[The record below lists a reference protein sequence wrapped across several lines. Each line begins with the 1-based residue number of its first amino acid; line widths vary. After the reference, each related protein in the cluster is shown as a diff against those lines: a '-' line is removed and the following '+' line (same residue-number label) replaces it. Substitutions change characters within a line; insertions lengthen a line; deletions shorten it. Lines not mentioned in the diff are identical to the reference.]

1 MRKLLAVLL
10 VGITAAAQS
19 RPLDLGG
26 NESATQLPVRR
37 VVLYKNG
44 VGYFEH
50 SGHVRGTQD
59 VTIDFTTAQ
68 LNDVLKSLTVLDLGK
83 GHITGVSYNSTA
95 PLEQRLRALRLPLG
109 EQPTTEQFLAAIRG
123 SRVEMRSNGT
133 AIEGRLLSVEQQQ
146 RKLKDDSEITVTT
159 VAIITDTGEMRT
171 FELGSATSVRVL
183 DRDLQDDVSRY
194 LKLLATTREQEE
206 RRMTISAAGNGEREL
221 FVSYVSEVPVWKST
235 YRVVLPEKPG
245 EKAIL
250 QGWAVVD
257 NTVGEDWDN
266 VQLSLVAGA
275 PQSFIQQISQPY
287 YTRRPIVP
295 LPSSVMLQPQTH
307 EATMEAEDK
316 MAVANGPVP
325 APPPSAQPASGIV
338 GGIAGGI
345 ASGSGAGVGPGYGG
359 GMGGGIYSVG
369 GGVSAPKL
377 IYRGDVAM
385 SSSELKLQDVAA
397 SAQELGDLFEYKLTQ
412 PITIHKNQS
421 ALVPILQ
428 SDIDAEQVS
437 LWNTRQ
443 GSHTLRALWMTN
455 SSGLTLDGGSFNVI
469 ADGSFAGEG
478 LLDPV
483 KPGERR
489 MISYAVDLGVRV
501 EAQNQFDREHVSRVR
516 LAKGILTQSIETR
529 ERRVYTVRNEDST
542 PRTMVIEHELRP
554 GWKLAQSALVDAK
567 SATLSEIKPAETTA
581 NFYRFRV
588 TVEPHKTALLAVN
601 EFQPTARTYQLAN
614 LHSQEVDYLVQQ
626 KSLDPQLERAL
637 RKVLA
642 EKSNLADLEQQVKDH
657 QQQISAISADQQ
669 RLRENLKALKG
680 SAEEKQ
686 LVSRY
691 TRELNEQE
699 DRVEALR
706 KAISS
711 LEEQRA
717 AAQRGFDQMLQALAF
732 DDSNDHASGAE

>member
-10 VGITAAAQS
+10 MCVTAGAQS
-19 RPLDLGG
+19 RAIEVRDDAAP
-26 NESATQLPVRR
+26 QLPVRR

-50 SGHVRGTQD
+50 SGRVRGTQD

-109 EQPTTEQFLAAIRG
+109 QQPTTEQFLAAIRG
-123 SRVEMRSNGT
+123 SRVEVRSNGA
-133 AIEGRLLSVEQQQ
+133 AIEGRLLSVEQQE
-146 RKLKDDSEITVTT
+146 RKLKDDGTITITT
-159 VAIITDTGEMRT
+159 ISVITDAGEMRT
-171 FELGSATSVRVL
+171 FELGPATSVRVL
-183 DRDLQDDVSRY
+183 ERDLQDDLSRY
-194 LKLLATTREQEE
+194 LKLLATTREQDE
-206 RRMTISAAGNGEREL
+206 RRMTISATGNGEREL

-287 YTRRPIVP
+287 YTRRPMVP

-307 EATMEAEDK
+307 EATMDRFEQEAK
-316 MAVANGPVP
+316 LYP
-325 APPPSAQPASGIV
+325 APAPLPPPPPPSTAMTADAASQIQMLQRQTRNEALRDSNGIGSGFG
-338 GGIAGGI
+338 GGI
-345 ASGSGAGVGPGYGG
+345 
-359 GMGGGIYSVG
+359 GGGIYK
-369 GGVSAPKL
+369 AE
-377 IYRGDVAM
+377 A
-385 SSSELKLQDVAA
+385 ELSVAA
-397 SAQELGDLFEYKLTQ
+397 AAQELGELFEYKLTQ

-428 SDIDAEQVS
+428 SNIEAERVS
-437 LWNTRQ
+437 LWNMRQ
-443 GSHTLRALWMTN
+443 GGHTLRALWMTN
-455 SSGLTLDGGSFNVI
+455 SSGLTLDSGSFNVI

-478 LLDPV
+478 LLDAV

-489 MISYAVDLGVRV
+489 MISYAVDLGMRV
-501 EAQNQFDREHVSRVR
+501 EAQNQFDHERVSRVR
-516 LAKGILTQSIETR
+516 LSKGILTQTLETR

-542 PRTMVIEHELRP
+542 ARTLVIEHELRP

-567 SATLSEIKPAETTA
+567 GAVLGEVKPSETTA

-588 TVEPHKTALLAVN
+588 TVEPHKTAMLAVN
-601 EFQPTARTYQLAN
+601 EFQPNARTYQLAN

-626 KSLDPQLERAL
+626 KSVDSQLERVL

-642 EKSNLADLEQQVKDH
+642 EKSSLADLEQQIKDH
-657 QQQISAISADQQ
+657 QQQISAISNDQQ
-669 RLRENLKALKG
+669 RVRENLKALKG

-686 LVSRY
+686 LVLRY

-699 DRVEALR
+699 DRVEALH
-706 KAISS
+706 KTISS
-711 LEEQRA
+711 LEQQRA
-717 AAQRGFDQMLQALAF
+717 AAQRSFDQMLQALAF
-732 DDSNDHASGAE
+732 DDFGERASAGGE

>member
-1 MRKLLAVLL
+1 MRKLLAVIL

-19 RPLDLGG
+19 RPVELQGD
-26 NESATQLPVRR
+26 ESRAQLPVRR

-83 GHITGVSYNSTA
+83 GHIIGVSYNSTA

-123 SRVEMRSNGT
+123 ARVEVRSNGT

-159 VAIITDTGEMRT
+159 VAIITDAGEMRT
-171 FELGSATSVRVL
+171 FDLGSATSVRVL
-183 DRDLQDDVSRY
+183 DRDLQDDVARY
-194 LKLLATTREQEE
+194 LKLLATTREQDE

-287 YTRRPIVP
+287 YTRRPVVP

-307 EATMEAEDK
+307 EATMDRFEQEAK
-316 MAVANGPVP
+316 LNP
-325 APPPSAQPASGIV
+325 AAPQPSPPASASQTVEVDASTAPMETRNGTLGGLRAGIV
-338 GGIAGGI
+338 
-345 ASGSGAGVGPGYGG
+345 SGYGTGYGG
-359 GMGGGIYSVG
+359 GMGGGVFKKQLADSISP
-369 GGVSAPKL
+369 A
-377 IYRGDVAM
+377 AAA
-385 SSSELKLQDVAA
+385 QD
-397 SAQELGDLFEYKLTQ
+397 LGDLFEYKLTQ

-421 ALVPILQ
+421 ALVPIMQ

-437 LWNTRQ
+437 LWNMRQ
-443 GSHTLRALWMTN
+443 GGHTLRALWMTN

-529 ERRVYTVRNEDST
+529 ERHVYTVRNEDST

-567 SATLSEIKPAETTA
+567 GAVLSEVKPAETTV

-626 KSLDPQLERAL
+626 KSLDPQLEREL

-642 EKSNLADLEQQVKDH
+642 EKSNLADLEQQIKDH
-657 QQQISAISADQQ
+657 QQQISAISSDQQ

-686 LVSRY
+686 LVLRY

-706 KAISS
+706 KTISS
-711 LEEQRA
+711 LEQQRA

-732 DDSNDHASGAE
+732 DDSGDRISGGE